1 MWNLPFRFHQI
12 ISIFIHF
19 NIFILKTL
27 KVHNCNP
34 LFFMH
39 CSEDTGVWCPN
50 TICII
55 YHMSQLDIC
64 ICSQLPYSSKLQKYS
79 VTQDSTANAVSIF
92 FFCLLYPIIFQL
104 LWFLPLKFLLY
115 FIFPFLCHFPPDIIF
130 SMIITLLITF
140 QICLQ
145 TFHFLNKNINNYNS
159 YRNEKISNL

>member
-12 ISIFIHF
+12 ISIFICF
-19 NIFILKTL
+19 NNFILKTL

-50 TICII
+50 TICVI

-64 ICSQLPYSSKLQKYS
+64 ICPQLPYSSKLQKYS
-79 VTQDSTANAVSIF
+79 LSLRTPQLCWFIIL
-92 FFCLLYPIIFQL
+92 FCLLYPIIFQL

-115 FIFPFLCHFPPDIIF
+115 FIFPFLCH
-130 SMIITLLITF
+130 
-140 QICLQ
+140 
-145 TFHFLNKNINNYNS
+145 
-159 YRNEKISNL
+159 